1 MIKVLFLSAWY
12 PNRYDAMA
20 GLFVRKHA
28 EAVSRYC
35 QVQVLYVH
43 GDKNISEIE
52 VVKDRFNQVDEYIVY
67 FPEKQK
73 GILRRV
79 YKIFSYIKAVQ
90 KGFRIIKKTSGLP
103 DIVHVNILTRS
114 GILAYFLKNSNDI
127 PYVITEHWTRYLPSR
142 NSFNGFFRKYIT
154 KVIVKNAS
162 AVMPVSE
169 DLKKSMLTHKLFNKN
184 YYVIN
189 NVVED
194 IFFQQTRINISSKKT
209 ILHISCFD
217 DNQKN
222 ISGLLRSI
230 KELSTKRNDFKTV
243 VVGTGIDYNMIK
255 RYADELNIS
264 KEILHF
270 TGELPPE
277 KVAKE
282 FAKCDFFVMFS
293 NHENSPV
300 VICESLCC
308 GKPVISTNVGGISE
322 LLNESNGIL
331 IPAGDEKIL
340 VEKIDFMLN
349 HFQDFDG
356 QAIQNEAGMKFSYER
371 IGNDIESIYKKIL
384 NEIQPNY

>member
-1 MIKVLFLSAWY
+1 MKVLFLSAWY

-35 QVQVLYVH
+35 DVQVLYVH
-43 GDKNISEIE
+43 GDKSISKIE
-52 VVKDRFNQVDEYIVY
+52 VIKNRLNKIDEYIVY

-90 KGFRIIKKTSGLP
+90 KGLRIIKKESGLP

-114 GILAYFLKNSNDI
+114 GILAYFLKKINNI

-142 NSFNGFFRKYIT
+142 NSFKGFFRKFIT
-154 KVIVKNAS
+154 RVIVKNAS

-169 DLKKSMLTHKLFNKN
+169 DLKQSMLRHKLFNKN

-194 IFFQQTRINISSKKT
+194 IFFQQTRMNFSSQKT

-222 ISGLLRSI
+222 ISGLLRAI
-230 KELSTKRNDFKTV
+230 KELSTKRSDFTTV
-243 VVGTGIDYNMIK
+243 VVGTGIDYDMIIK
-255 RYADELNIS
+255 YADELNIS
-264 KEILHF
+264 KDILRF
-270 TGELPPE
+270 TGELSPA
-277 KVAKE
+277 KVAEE
-282 FAKCDFFVMFS
+282 FAECDFFVMFS

-300 VICESLCC
+300 VICESLSC

-331 IPAGDEKIL
+331 IPARDEKVL

-356 QAIQNEAGMKFSYER
+356 QTIQNEASRKFSYER
-371 IGNDIESIYKKIL
+371 IGNDIESIYKRIL